1 MLGPVIKLENKH
13 VAVFIGVGYNLFGM
27 AESSSTHCLPT
38 FLLAGQSNMLGLGL
52 MGVQNWSSALR
63 AAVDAS
69 TGWEE
74 SNVWSFGFQAHTASR
89 CEGWRRYRVQVHQKP
104 FCVPGQP
111 MPGCAR
117 DGICQGGPGPE
128 ISFVQIV
135 ARRLLEITP
144 HAHHGG
150 FGIVKA
156 AAGGS
161 SMKHWATKGM
171 DMRDR
176 LHEVLQLAMLANFTT
191 EHAPNGTRH
200 EQRTPS
206 CIALRGLVW
215 LQGEHEQKSV
225 YKNHTTH
232 EQISFDGGK
241 WAERFVQFVHDLRE
255 AAHAPRLAVVVGRV
269 LPHPPI
275 RSKTHGMYVS
285 ASRMSSSSKLVREQ
299 QEIAVSNL
307 TASGVPT
314 TLVDLDNLTIVPW
327 RHRPLGVQGF
337 DDVAHLDMPSLVEA
351 GRRFGEAMVDLLVQ
365 TKHHP
370 NHTATHSHTQA
381 VAS

>member
-1 MLGPVIKLENKH
+1 
-13 VAVFIGVGYNLFGM
+13 
-27 AESSSTHCLPT
+27 
-38 FLLAGQSNMLGLGL
+38 
-52 MGVQNWSSALR
+52 
-63 AAVDAS
+63 
-69 TGWEE
+69 
-74 SNVWSFGFQAHTASR
+74 
-89 CEGWRRYRVQVHQKP
+89 
-104 FCVPGQP
+104 
-111 MPGCAR
+111 
-117 DGICQGGPGPE
+117 
-128 ISFVQIV
+128 
-135 ARRLLEITP
+135 
-144 HAHHGG
+144 
-150 FGIVKA
+150 
-156 AAGGS
+156 
-161 SMKHWATKGM
+161 
-171 DMRDR
+171 MRDR

-191 EHAPNGTRH
+191 EHVPNGTRH

-241 WAERFVQFVHDLRE
+241 WAQRCVQFVHDLRE

-285 ASRMSSSSKLVREQ
+285 ASRMSSSSKQVREQ

-314 TLVDLDNLTIVPW
+314 ALVDLDNLTINQAIF
-327 RHRPLGVQGF
+327 GVQGF

-370 NHTATHSHTQA
+370 NHTGIMTGIR
-381 VAS
+381 

>member
-1 MLGPVIKLENKH
+1 M
-13 VAVFIGVGYNLFGM
+13 
-27 AESSSTHCLPT
+27 
-38 FLLAGQSNMLGLGL
+38 
-52 MGVQNWSSALR
+52 
-63 AAVDAS
+63 
-69 TGWEE
+69 
-74 SNVWSFGFQAHTASR
+74 
-89 CEGWRRYRVQVHQKP
+89 
-104 FCVPGQP
+104 
-111 MPGCAR
+111 
-117 DGICQGGPGPE
+117 
-128 ISFVQIV
+128 
-135 ARRLLEITP
+135 
-144 HAHHGG
+144 
-150 FGIVKA
+150 
-156 AAGGS
+156 
-161 SMKHWATKGM
+161 
-171 DMRDR
+171 
-176 LHEVLQLAMLANFTT
+176 
-191 EHAPNGTRH
+191 
-200 EQRTPS
+200 
-206 CIALRGLVW
+206 
-215 LQGEHEQKSV
+215 
-225 YKNHTTH
+225 
-232 EQISFDGGK
+232 
-241 WAERFVQFVHDLRE
+241 QFVHDLRE